1 MLSKHITKHNKNFL
15 QKIQLV
21 ALVGMVTSSLVFTG
35 CAHQSK
41 VLPSNGH
48 IDGEQTTQSNNQSAA
63 AAPIPKLAK
72 TSPVLP
78 PPKATS
84 KAQTYS
90 VVVNEV
96 PVKEILFALARESK
110 LNIDIHPAIQGVA
123 TLNAVDQTLPA
134 ILERLAKQVSL
145 NYKMENGVLYI
156 APDSPMLKTYQ
167 INYVNMQRTTKG
179 SVSVANEIASSQVTT
194 VSGAGGASS
203 STSNSSGGSNTS
215 STSVESESKNY
226 FWDSLIQNIKD
237 ILAESDKEVLV
248 NRLGTDERF
257 RGMYDS
263 RARGSGSASV
273 NGRGS
278 AAAAGNGGDG
288 GVGHSANGGRG
299 GNGDAGASGGASGS
313 GNQDVQGNVEEASD
327 KNLKNYKTLFAASI
341 IANKETGVLS
351 VRATQRQHEAIQE
364 FIDRVQAG
372 AKRQVL
378 IEASIVEIALN
389 DDFQA
394 GVDWS
399 RLGKGGTLDGFT
411 FKQELLGNV
420 LNAAP
425 RLAIG
430 YSKSTNIGDLAASIR
445 LLQTFGDT
453 KVLSSPKLMVLNSQT
468 AILKVVNNLVYFTV
482 NADTTQSQTSSLT
495 NFTTTPH
502 TIPVGVWMSVT
513 PQINE
518 NSMVTLN
525 VRPTIARQSGFQLDP
540 NPAIKIENRIPEIE
554 VREME
559 SMLQVGSGNTVVLG
573 GLMQD
578 EFVKTKNGIPGLMSV
593 PGVGNA
599 FSVRNSKSKKTELV
613 IFLRPTVITNPSLES
628 DELQSYKQ
636 YLPAQQLERALEE
649 AN

>member
-1 MLSKHITKHNKNFL
+1 MLNNNINVGINAVLVKFA
-15 QKIQLV
+15 LV
-21 ALVGMVTSSLVFTG
+21 AGFGLMLAG

-41 VLPSNGH
+41 IQPSNGH
-48 IDGEQTTQSNNQSAA
+48 IDGKTTAAPADNQSNI
-63 AAPIPKLAK
+63 AAPIPKLVK
-72 TSPVLP
+72 NNPLLP
-78 PPKATS
+78 PPKATT

-110 LNIDIHPAIQGVA
+110 LNIDIHPSIQGRA

-134 ILERLAKQVSL
+134 ILERLARQVDL
-145 NYKMENGVLYI
+145 TYKMENGVLYI
-156 APDSPMLKTYQ
+156 APDSPVLKTYQ

-179 SVSVANEIASSQVTT
+179 SVSVANEIASASNTT
-194 VSGAGGASS
+194 VTGGGGGSTSTTSS
-203 STSNSSGGSNTS
+203 SNSTGGSNTS

-237 ILAESDKEVLV
+237 ILLESDKEVLIG
-248 NRLGTDERF
+248 RFSSDSTLRDSYKSTD
-257 RGMYDS
+257 
-263 RARGSGSASV
+263 SV
-273 NGRGS
+273 SGRGNS
-278 AAAAGNGGDG
+278 AASAAGTTGALAG
-288 GVGHSANGGRG
+288 SANG
-299 GNGDAGASGGASGS
+299 ASAS
-313 GNQDVQGNVEEASD
+313 GNQDLDAASNTKRD
-327 KNLKNYKTLFAASI
+327 AALDRNAREYRQLFAANV

-351 VRATQRQHEAIQE
+351 VRASQRQHTAIQE

-372 AKRQVL
+372 ARRQVL
-378 IEASIVEIALN
+378 IEASIVEVTLN
-389 DDFQA
+389 DNFQA

-399 RLGKGGTLDGFT
+399 RLGRGGVLDGFT
-411 FKQELLGNV
+411 FQQNLLGNA
-420 LNAAP
+420 LTTAP
-425 RLAIG
+425 SIAIG
-430 YSKSTNIGDLAASIR
+430 YNKSTRLGDLAASIR

-482 NADTTQSQTSSLT
+482 NADTNQNQTNSLT
-495 NFTTTPH
+495 SVTTTPH

-518 NSMVTLN
+518 NTMVTLN
-525 VRPTIARQSGFQLDP
+525 VRPTIARQSGFQIDP
-540 NPAIKIENRIPEIE
+540 NPALNDPKLPLKERIQNKIPEIE

-559 SMLQVGSGNTVVLG
+559 SMLQVGSGNTVILG

-578 EFVKTKNGIPGLMSV
+578 EIINSKSGIPGLVSTPV
-593 PGVGNA
+593 IGNA
-599 FSVRNSKSKKTELV
+599 FGVKTSNSKKTELI
-613 IFLRPTVITNPSLES
+613 IFLRPTVISNASLES

-636 YLPAQQLERALEE
+636 YLPEQQLQNVLEE